1 MSEDE
6 SKNQNI
12 NMSDENNNEQKK
24 EIKQV
29 TIRFKFLDKLH
40 FPRNV
45 EGVDRATRI
54 GVGNGLLLLGGFKK
68 SFLCILFGMCL
79 TVSGLIEYSPIYHV
93 MDIMDRSN
101 EQFKR
106 DQEEEKRIE
115 QQLLKYNEI
124 ENKIESKSLDDK
136 KIN

>member
-1 MSEDE
+1 
-6 SKNQNI
+6 
-12 NMSDENNNEQKK
+12 
-24 EIKQV
+24 
-29 TIRFKFLDKLH
+29 
-40 FPRNV
+40 
-45 EGVDRATRI
+45 
-54 GVGNGLLLLGGFKK
+54 
-68 SFLCILFGMCL
+68 
-79 TVSGLIEYSPIYHV
+79 

-124 ENKIESKSLDDK
+124 ENKIESKPLDDK

>member
-1 MSEDE
+1 
-6 SKNQNI
+6 
-12 NMSDENNNEQKK
+12 
-24 EIKQV
+24 
-29 TIRFKFLDKLH
+29 
-40 FPRNV
+40 
-45 EGVDRATRI
+45 
-54 GVGNGLLLLGGFKK
+54 
-68 SFLCILFGMCL
+68 
-79 TVSGLIEYSPIYHV
+79 
-93 MDIMDRSN
+93 MDRSN

>member
-1 MSEDE
+1 
-6 SKNQNI
+6 
-12 NMSDENNNEQKK
+12 
-24 EIKQV
+24 
-29 TIRFKFLDKLH
+29 
-40 FPRNV
+40 
-45 EGVDRATRI
+45 
-54 GVGNGLLLLGGFKK
+54 
-68 SFLCILFGMCL
+68 
-79 TVSGLIEYSPIYHV
+79 

-106 DQEEEKRIE
+106 DQEEEQRIE

>member
-1 MSEDE
+1 
-6 SKNQNI
+6 
-12 NMSDENNNEQKK
+12 
-24 EIKQV
+24 
-29 TIRFKFLDKLH
+29 
-40 FPRNV
+40 
-45 EGVDRATRI
+45 
-54 GVGNGLLLLGGFKK
+54 
-68 SFLCILFGMCL
+68 
-79 TVSGLIEYSPIYHV
+79 